1 MQRRNHAIK
10 LLIVFSDSLIKQ
22 FHFLCSLRTRSEKTR
37 CSCKLLFCFAEN
49 KKEHVTFIIIWA
61 KLIKACMTLPII
73 LKLCL
78 CSVWKPS
85 MLPSEWETALDLKLA
100 SDHLGNVA
108 ECYLQCCNC
117 IFTFTF
123 TFTYIILQHL

>member
-10 LLIVFSDSLIKQ
+10 LLIIFSDSLIKQ

-61 KLIKACMTLPII
+61 NKSLHDIANY
-73 LKLCL
+73 
-78 CSVWKPS
+78 
-85 MLPSEWETALDLKLA
+85 SE
-100 SDHLGNVA
+100 VV
-108 ECYLQCCNC
+108 
-117 IFTFTF
+117 FV
-123 TFTYIILQHL
+123 